1 MSNKNSGKDEKPKE
15 EKDKPE
21 HQFSL
26 LEEDDEFEEF
36 PAETWASDQE
46 DKEDLN
52 AWEDNWDDDNV
63 DDDFTQQLRE
73 TLESKGYKIEPMQT

>member
-1 MSNKNSGKDEKPKE
+1 MSSKNSGKEEKPKE

-36 PAETWASDQE
+36 PAESKAE
-46 DKEDLN
+46 E
-52 AWEDNWDDDNV
+52 
-63 DDDFTQQLRE
+63 FTLYFLSE
-73 TLESKGYKIEPMQT
+73 NTLIMHNHYSLGQ